1 MADLLGVNWDRLGKE
16 LGNDLGSVLGR
27 VTGGGAKD
35 PFGGRNFGASGDSFG
50 GQRFGSFSD
59 PFGGRNFGTP
69 SLAFGG
75 QGFGGGGDPFGGQSF
90 ATTKDPFGGMNFGQ
104 FGKKK
109 EESISRTV
117 TETPGSTSSA
127 ANAMGMGSS
136 AYANMLNEEAAK
148 YKDAPELAEVAQ
160 AVMELESQGRP
171 DAQGVVVT
179 KGPYAGQ
186 RAQGLMQI
194 MPGNYPGVNL
204 LDPRTNVQK
213 GLEMLYERYKKYGNW
228 DSAVASYFG
237 AVDSQGRP
245 TTEAD
250 DNETTGIE
258 YVTIVSQH
266 RTKIRNT
273 RAAASGGGTTPPQMS
288 SIWGNAPGS
297 MMQGYAVVSP
307 GVDQRIYAYGRE
319 YGLAAGHTGIDI
331 GLKRGTQ
338 LYMPTGLTGVVEIA
352 GGSGVFRDEDGG
364 DPGNVPGRG
373 ELRIRLSN
381 GDVMILGHNS
391 AINVKV
397 GQQVSGGQL
406 LGLSGSAAGE
416 HLHLE
421 VRQRNAQGGY
431 TLVNP
436 LNYFARPPAAGGGNL
451 TP

>member
-1 MADLLGVNWDRLGKE
+1 MVDFLGVNWDKIGQELSTDLSNVIGKIRGTGTDP
-16 LGNDLGSVLGR
+16 LSRVPVGGGGGPLDRVRIGGNADPLARVNLTGYGDPLGR
-27 VTGGGAKD
+27 VSLGGY
-35 PFGGRNFGASGDSFG
+35 
-50 GQRFGSFSD
+50 SD
-59 PFGGRNFGTP
+59 PFSKLPT
-69 SLAFGG
+69 STHD
-75 QGFGGGGDPFGGQSF
+75 DPFWRMEPSMKPRGYTPPVAPTSAAQGG
-90 ATTKDPFGGMNFGQ
+90 TT
-104 FGKKK
+104 
-109 EESISRTV
+109 
-117 TETPGSTSSA
+117 STA

-136 AYANMLNEEAAK
+136 AYANMLNEEATK
-148 YKDAPELAEVAQ
+148 YGDAPDLAEVAQ
-160 AVMELESQGRP
+160 AVMELESGGRA

-179 KGPYAGQ
+179 QGPYAGQ

-194 MPGNYPGVNL
+194 MPGNYPGANL
-204 LDPRTNVQK
+204 MDPRTNVQK
-213 GLEMLYERYKKYGNW
+213 GLEMLYQRYKQYGDW
-228 DSAVASYFG
+228 DKAVASYFG
-237 AVDSQGRP
+237 AIDSNGNITGSQ
-245 TTEAD
+245 D
-250 DNETTGIE
+250 DNGTSGYA
-258 YVTIVSQH
+258 YVATVNQH
-266 RTKIRNT
+266 RAKIRST
-273 RAAASGGGTTPPQMS
+273 RAAASGSGTTPPQMS

-297 MMQGYAVVSP
+297 VMQGYAVVSP
-307 GVDQRIYAYGRE
+307 GVNQNIYAYGRE

>member
-75 QGFGGGGDPFGGQSF
+75 QGFGGSGDPFGGQSF

-109 EESISRTV
+109 EESVSRTV
-117 TETPGSTSSA
+117 TEKTGTTVASGGKYGSHEQYRPYIEKYA
-127 ANAMGMGSS
+127 A
-136 AYANMLNEEAAK
+136 LNGI
-148 YKDAPELAEVAQ
+148 D
-160 AVMELESQGRP
+160 P
-171 DAQGVVVT
+171 DALAAILQIESDGTNLAVVSH
-179 KGPYAGQ
+179 AG
-186 RAQGLMQI
+186 AQGLGQI
-194 MPGNYPGVNL
+194 MP
-204 LDPRTNVQK
+204 DTWK
-213 GLEMLYERYKKYGNW
+213 GLVAQGKVSAS
-228 DSAVASYFG
+228 DSPF
-237 AVDSQGRP
+237 
-245 TTEAD
+245 TAD
-250 DNETTGIE
+250 GGI
-258 YVTIVSQH
+258 
-266 RTKIRNT
+266 K
-273 RAAASGGGTTPPQMS
+273 AAAAYYAEQYRTFGDYALAAAAYNGGPGAIVNGQARDYAGDGYTTPKTYADIFNRNYKTIKSTAPAPATPPQMS